1 MGGFLVNLKAIS
13 GPATNL
19 LFLTNSTTGTQGPP
33 MGENRV
39 TSASKAYFFQY
50 GWGGNVWVSNKKVE
64 ECNPKKKKQNKQK
77 QEKLKF
83 LTKFYIYNVLGYAV
97 YILILL
103 DNLAQF

>member
-1 MGGFLVNLKAIS
+1 MWGWEVHKLILSLIQLQKHSLFDWKSMGGFLVNLKAIS

-50 GWGGNVWVSNKKVE
+50 G
-64 ECNPKKKKQNKQK
+64 
-77 QEKLKF
+77 
-83 LTKFYIYNVLGYAV
+83 
-97 YILILL
+97 
-103 DNLAQF
+103 